1 MPRASVGDLEFEYEV
16 IGSEDDPAV
25 LLVMGLG
32 AQLIH
37 WHEDFC
43 QMIADRGFKVIR
55 FDNRDSGL
63 SSKLDGVDIDF
74 LALVVEALQGHEI
87 SDIPY
92 D

>member
-63 SSKLDGVDIDF
+63 SSKLDGVDI
-74 LALVVEALQGHEI
+74 V
-87 SDIPY
+87 
-92 D
+92 